1 MLVVSI
7 LQDQTLQLI
16 ALVAIV
22 AALADLL
29 VAVSAAVRRREF
41 DVAVVADF
49 LATHVLAR
57 IIPIVGLAF
66 LASALAHG
74 TEGMASVPEA
84 LTLLIAGTWA
94 AALAGVIAYAGET
107 FASLRQ
113 SIGSTTA

>member
-1 MLVVSI
+1 MLVLSI

-16 ALVAIV
+16 ALVAV
-22 AALADLL
+22 AAALADLL
-29 VAVSAAVRRREF
+29 VAVAASVRRREF
-41 DVAVVADF
+41 DLAVAADF

-74 TEGMASVPEA
+74 TEGMTDVPEA

-113 SIGSTTA
+113 SVGTSS

>member
-1 MLVVSI
+1 MGLIYTI

-16 ALVAIV
+16 ALVAVV

-29 VAVSAAVRRREF
+29 VAVSAAIARKDF
-41 DVAVVADF
+41 DIAVVADF

-57 IIPIVGLAF
+57 VIPIIGLAF

-74 TEGMASVPEA
+74 TEGIQDVPDA
-84 LTLLIAGTWA
+84 LKALVATTWA
-94 AALAGVIAYAGET
+94 AALAGVIAYAAET

-113 SIGSTTA
+113 TVRA